1 LSQDYLF
8 NYSVIGDRST
18 GSLVDRQK
26 PVIFFLH
33 GFLGNSQDFLAVI
46 DLISPEFCCLVLDL
60 PGHGQTEVKQD
71 INYHLPNLA
80 QALIALLE
88 QLNIQQCFLV
98 GYSLGGRIALYLTI
112 CFPQYFLGVVLESAS
127 PGLKTQ
133 PERDR
138 RIQQDLQLAKQLESQ
153 NLADFLQQWYSQPLF
168 SSFAQHPN
176 FQQALIRRLNNNS
189 VKLSKCL
196 RYLGLGRQP
205 SLWSHLKNIQIPL
218 LLVVGELDEK
228 FVAINREIANLCP
241 QANLNI
247 VKNSGHNVHFEKF
260 LEFTKLINCFLRVIH
275 NKS

>member
-1 LSQDYLF
+1 MSHDYSF
-8 NYSVIGDRST
+8 NYTFIGDYAART
-18 GSLVDRQK
+18 LTDRQK
-26 PVIFFLH
+26 PVIVFLH

-88 QLNIQQCFLV
+88 QLNIRQCFLV

-112 CFPQYFLGVVLESAS
+112 YFPQYFLGVILESAS

-138 RIQQDLQLAKQLESQ
+138 RIQQDLQLIKQLESQ
-153 NLADFLQQWYSQPLF
+153 DFADFLQQWYSQPLF

-176 FQQALIRRLNNNS
+176 FQQALIRRLNNNP
-189 VKLSKCL
+189 VKLSKSL
-196 RYLGLGRQP
+196 RYLGLGMQP
-205 SLWSHLKNIQIPL
+205 SLWSQLKSLQIPL
-218 LLVVGELDEK
+218 LLVVGELDSK

-247 VKNSGHNVHFEKF
+247 VKNSGHNVHFEQLWEFSKL
-260 LEFTKLINCFLRVIH
+260 LERFLRIVLD
-275 NKS
+275 K